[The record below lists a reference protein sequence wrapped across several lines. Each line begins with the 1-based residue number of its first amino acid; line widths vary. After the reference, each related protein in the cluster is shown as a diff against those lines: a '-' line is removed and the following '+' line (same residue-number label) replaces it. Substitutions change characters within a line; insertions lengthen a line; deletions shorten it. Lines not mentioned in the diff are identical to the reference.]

1 MSENH
6 LAIVRRLAAELA
18 TANTLFVSAAGPQRP
33 SPNDEGGPSTWWS
46 NLAGALSN
54 AHDHVP
60 ATTVEDPASGPRST
74 TPVRFDL
81 LVVDPE
87 ALSNLASA
95 NDLVGAVAVS
105 ASYVALLEPS
115 ASNPPIGAEVDLI
128 EVASDAGF
136 EVDSRTII
144 DRRGVADL
152 LVPGHESRAPVG
164 GHAEPV
170 AATQAVG
177 AVGCEDAECHRR
189 VSVAERQAMVDR
201 DRVLGVLARSLHI
214 QYDLDHHRIAL
225 ARVQRQLAA
234 TERKLEASRKQLR
247 RLRRSRKYRLANA
260 MSNPVATM
268 KARRGKKP
276 DAPASSGTKGIG
288 S

>member
-105 ASYVALLEPS
+105 ARYVALLEPS

-152 LVPGHESRAPVG
+152 LVPGHESR
-164 GHAEPV
+164 
-170 AATQAVG
+170 T
-177 AVGCEDAECHRR
+177 R
-189 VSVAERQAMVDR
+189 
-201 DRVLGVLARSLHI
+201 
-214 QYDLDHHRIAL
+214 
-225 ARVQRQLAA
+225 
-234 TERKLEASRKQLR
+234 
-247 RLRRSRKYRLANA
+247 
-260 MSNPVATM
+260 
-268 KARRGKKP
+268 
-276 DAPASSGTKGIG
+276 SGTR
-288 S
+288 